1 MISLCSVLRVL
12 RVLRVLVV
20 IIGYLASYTTA
31 QDAQNAP
38 FTLAAIA
45 SAAPQSDS
53 FALVN
58 DTKCDASVVT
68 VVYELYTRNTMV
80 FQTCVSDGK
89 YNIFPFSGTHPTT
102 QEIGAMSRSL
112 ACRAIFASILLAG
125 IPECEISNFPM
136 RAAAETLL
144 KIAVDVDKYPEISDT
159 VPSTERFVQM
169 MRWRRDV
176 NLAAAAGIPN
186 DSKSKLY
193 AEYSSNLY
201 TITTN
206 GLMRLTADKEV
217 QYRST
222 VDGSFSQDRI
232 ASLPSM
238 PALHGSNSGNGTE
251 TTVAYSSEIAVKP
264 TKYALQLFSWSDV
277 SLVAA
282 GNIATAKVGS
292 KTFAVVDSYE
302 CDEVVKTVKTVAT
315 ANRAMFNKCEADSGY
330 QLYPYTGVLPD
341 AKIITELVDS
351 AECMGIITA
360 VVLLNMPPCIIDTL
374 PMRASCETLLYFST
388 IIGNGASA
396 PTAAQYDELMAW
408 RSDSDLAKAAGAPFD
423 GNSDTYSTFTKNLR
437 AALIASKVTVMNNYT
452 IILGDSEGTSIE
464 MKDGEHPSFVSTN
477 SSMDFFVGKVIPAGE
492 ESVSEPAETTTAE
505 LVTTRTSDTTVAS
518 ITSTTLAIVLAI
530 VATNI

>member
-1 MISLCSVLRVL
+1 MISLCSVL

-222 VDGSFSQDRI
+222 VDGSFSQD
-232 ASLPSM
+232 P
-238 PALHGSNSGNGTE
+238 
-251 TTVAYSSEIAVKP
+251 
-264 TKYALQLFSWSDV
+264 
-277 SLVAA
+277 A

-302 CDEVVKTVKTVAT
+302 CDNEVVKTVKTVAT

>member
-1 MISLCSVLRVL
+1 MTSLCSVLRVL

-31 QDAQNAP
+31 QDAQNTP

-45 SAAPQSDS
+45 SAAPQSNS

-102 QEIGAMSRSL
+102 QQIGAMSRSL

-144 KIAVDVDKYPEISDT
+144 KIAVDVDKYPKIADT

-169 MRWRRDV
+169 MQWRRDV
-176 NLAAAAGIPN
+176 NLAATAGVPN

-206 GLMRLTADKEV
+206 GLVRLTADKEV

-222 VDGSFSQDRI
+222 VDGSFSQDHI
-232 ASLPSM
+232 VSLPSM
-238 PALHGSNSGNGTE
+238 PALHGSDS
-251 TTVAYSSEIAVKP
+251 
-264 TKYALQLFSWSDV
+264 
-277 SLVAA
+277 
-282 GNIATAKVGS
+282 AKVGS
-292 KTFAVVDSYE
+292 KIFAVVDSYE
-302 CDEVVKTVKTVAT
+302 CDNEVVKTVKTVAT
-315 ANRAMFNKCEADSGY
+315 ANRAMFNKCKADSGY

-341 AKIITELVDS
+341 AKIITELIDS

-360 VVLLNMPPCIIDTL
+360 VVLLNMPPCIIDSL

-423 GNSDTYSTFTKNLR
+423 GDSDTYSTFTKNLR